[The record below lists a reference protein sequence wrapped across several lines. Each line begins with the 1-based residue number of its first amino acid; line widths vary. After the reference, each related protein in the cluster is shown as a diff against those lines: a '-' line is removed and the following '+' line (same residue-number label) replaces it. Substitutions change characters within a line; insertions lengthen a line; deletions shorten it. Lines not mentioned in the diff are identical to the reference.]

1 MGKRDRNHD
10 RGHGSHAGDPLVIDL
25 PEGLKLYVGSLD
37 DGMAIEVATWR
48 GIGEPDSRVARMI
61 IAANRDGAPQ
71 ASANTIP
78 LTDVSRL
85 GARPGD
91 GRAEASAWVQK
102 ETAAGE
108 GAHEFE
114 ASGTT
119 SGALRFARRAASILV
134 GVPLSAATAAEIG
147 RAHV

>member
-25 PEGLKLYVGSLD
+25 PEGQKLYVGSLD

-71 ASANTIP
+71 ASANTI
-78 LTDVSRL
+78 
-85 GARPGD
+85 
-91 GRAEASAWVQK
+91 Q
-102 ETAAGE
+102 
-108 GAHEFE
+108 
-114 ASGTT
+114 
-119 SGALRFARRAASILV
+119 
-134 GVPLSAATAAEIG
+134 IG